1 MAGTRCLFL
10 AAIILSYSAKYD
22 TIRRPETSQYII
34 HNTIPS
40 AEDLSNFELLSVVSN
55 PVDKQKKLG
64 EITNIGTIE
73 IAVNNNKTVN

>member
-1 MAGTRCLFL
+1 MNEFC
-10 AAIILSYSAKYD
+10 
-22 TIRRPETSQYII
+22 RPETSQYII

-73 IAVNNNKTVN
+73 ICTVNNNKIVN